1 MTVNEL
7 VSSAVVLYMQGGREQ
22 ELEYVSRSE
31 CSQLGW
37 YFWLKNVP
45 GVYEMEMKGYDP
57 EMNSQGASREDFYIR
72 YYPALDEDVLES
84 YSVLEQLARFD
95 KNVFDD
101 SEITTDMEEHEICP
115 CCAVPQKHGNHGH
128 EHGSGCHC
136 GHEHGHQIL
145 KRRPKGIP
153 GILKKFDMNKKLF
166 MIGDLTVSIN
176 EKATSFTAS
185 LKTSKSIIE
194 RAQEAITIQQAGET
208 TVLVEKGGIDRHV
221 PGYELSA
228 RFMEFFCGRVLETVA
243 KGKPAAVCVKG
254 GQVAASGSCPNADET
269 ADITIQYIFSK
280 GG

>member
-57 EMNSQGASREDFYIR
+57 EMNSQGAGREDFYIR

-254 GQVAASGSCPNADET
+254 KNLNQ
-269 ADITIQYIFSK
+269 K
-280 GG
+280 M